1 MDRQTESSTAKK
13 LIQWEL
19 VKLSF
24 DEKIGMKFPGS
35 IKDTIY
41 IKLPLMHWIDDNWGH
56 TPSGLTKIDN
66 IIAKILPKFQ
76 VY

>member
-1 MDRQTESSTAKK
+1 MDRRTESSTAKK

-35 IKDTIY
+35 IVSLNLDMVKMNSKVRY
-41 IKLPLMHWIDDNWGH
+41 VFK
-56 TPSGLTKIDN
+56 
-66 IIAKILPKFQ
+66 
-76 VY
+76 

>member
-1 MDRQTESSTAKK
+1 MANLCSEAYRPTVYETGMSMDRQTESSTAKK

-35 IKDTIY
+35 IVSLNLDMVKMNSKVSY
-41 IKLPLMHWIDDNWGH
+41 V
-56 TPSGLTKIDN
+56 
-66 IIAKILPKFQ
+66 F
-76 VY
+76 

>member
-41 IKLPLMHWIDDNWGH
+41 TKLSLM
-56 TPSGLTKIDN
+56 P
-66 IIAKILPKFQ
+66 
-76 VY
+76 

>member
-1 MDRQTESSTAKK
+1 MFEAYRPTVYKTGKSMDRRTESSTAKK

-35 IKDTIY
+35 IVSLNLDMVKMNS
-41 IKLPLMHWIDDNWGH
+41 K
-56 TPSGLTKIDN
+56 
-66 IIAKILPKFQ
+66 
-76 VY
+76 VR

>member
-1 MDRQTESSTAKK
+1 MDRRTESSTAKK

-35 IKDTIY
+35 IVSLNLDMVKMNSKVGFV
-41 IKLPLMHWIDDNWGH
+41 IKVGNNLGVSYENV
-56 TPSGLTKIDN
+56 S
-66 IIAKILPKFQ
+66 
-76 VY
+76 VYKLSDS